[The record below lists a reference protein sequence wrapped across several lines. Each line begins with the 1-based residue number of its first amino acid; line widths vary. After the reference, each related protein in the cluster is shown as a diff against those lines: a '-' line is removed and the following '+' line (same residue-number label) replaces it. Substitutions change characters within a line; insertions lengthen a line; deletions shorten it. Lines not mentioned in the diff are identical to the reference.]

1 MHLEIEKRKITS
13 TSFEGGQMLRPSRI
27 DMANTSVQ
35 SVSASER
42 KSKSLDAW
50 LNVVLV
56 ATAGLGIAVYLFP
69 IFSPELYAPTSTYRF
84 GTVKAGT
91 PIKHTFTLR
100 NLHPWPVTVTGI
112 TSDCGCTK
120 AFVGK
125 EPPFR
130 LTPLESVKVEA
141 SVETSLKGGQLRQT
155 VRVVTSDNA
164 YGTELHL
171 QGNVQRSNEQPTL
184 PSLRRINSFMI

>member
-1 MHLEIEKRKITS
+1 MPQQFFFSFLVIKKAVQVLHLEIEKRKITS
-13 TSFEGGQMLRPSRI
+13 TSFEGGQMLRPPRI

-120 AFVGK
+120 TFVGRK
-125 EPPFR
+125 VPFTLYPFQAVDLVTTVDTGR
-130 LTPLESVKVEA
+130 KSGSVSQNINIKLNNRVA
-141 SVETSLKGGQLRQT
+141 NSLAI
-155 VRVVTSDNA
+155 S
-164 YGTELHL
+164 
-171 QGNVQRSNEQPTL
+171 GNLN
-184 PSLRRINSFMI
+184 